1 MIAKSTRI
9 AASLA
14 RNCWRGENELI
25 EEGSLIG
32 GYQIQDRI
40 GQGASAIVYRGV
52 HLKLGRPVALKFLP
66 LLHQELARSR
76 FLREAKALRRM
87 NHPNVVQV
95 LDTGEAE
102 GMPYMVFDY
111 IPGGSLAD
119 RMAVE
124 ALPVGESLGL
134 LDGIAKG
141 LDYAHGRGIVHRDVK
156 PANVLL
162 DTNGVPVIAD
172 FGLVRLLEQPSAT
185 ATGMFA
191 GTPAYMSPEQ
201 AEGQEI
207 GPASDQYSLAA
218 MAYELLTGQVPF
230 PGDTVSEVL
239 TALLTRPPV
248 APSTVRT
255 GLSARVDSVLLK
267 GLSKRPEQRW
277 PSCQDLVD
285 ELLEAMVANLPAGPV
300 GAEAGSPIPTAATP
314 RRPGV
319 LDPRVAALALEP
331 MEPYLTI
338 VMPYANLRR
347 PGRLRRRLLA
357 LVAAALLLGSLTIG
371 LVWSGSAGSMLAW
384 SHPAAGAALGA
395 NR

>member
-1 MIAKSTRI
+1 
-9 AASLA
+9 
-14 RNCWRGENELI
+14 LI
-25 EEGSLIG
+25 TEGSVIG

-111 IPGGSLAD
+111 VAGGSLAD

-124 ALPVGESLGL
+124 FLPVGEALSL

-141 LDYAHGRGIVHRDVK
+141 LDYAHRQGIVHRDVK

-185 ATGMFA
+185 AVGMFA

-201 AEGQEI
+201 AEGQAI

-255 GLSARVDSVLLK
+255 GLSLQVDAVLLK
-267 GLSKRPEQRW
+267 GLSKQPEQRW

-285 ELLEAMVANLPAGPV
+285 ELLEAMVANLPTGPV
-300 GAEAGSPIPTAATP
+300 APQAAP
-314 RRPGV
+314 PPPAAAPARQPGT
-319 LDPRVAALALEP
+319 LDPRIAALAVEP

-347 PGRLRRRLLA
+347 PGRLRRRLLT
-357 LVAAALLLGSLTIG
+357 LVAAALLLGSLTVG
-371 LVWSGSAGSMLAW
+371 LVWSGSLTEMLAW
-384 SHPAAGAALGA
+384 SHPAASAAIGAI
-395 NR
+395 R